1 MTTITIKNLKV
12 AEFASQETLC
22 FEATV
27 YVDGVRAFVAEN
39 QGRGG
44 CNFYH
49 PVGANGAAL
58 LKQAEA
64 HAASV
69 ETKFDFEQLDGLLD
83 TLITNKQIERDAK
96 RLLKKAAVFD
106 DGKIYTWKCPI
117 THPRIRAVI
126 AEKRPNGI
134 ILNDLPMDQV
144 VEYFRRAA

>member
-1 MTTITIKNLKV
+1 MNITIKNLKV
-12 AEFASQETLC
+12 AEFASEETLC

-27 YVDGVRAFVAEN
+27 YVDGVRAFIATN
-39 QGRGG
+39 DGRGG

-49 PVGANGAAL
+49 PIDGRDRSAIKA
-58 LKQAEA
+58 AEA
-64 HAASV
+64 YAATV
-69 ETKFDFEQLDGLLD
+69 ETEFNFEQLDSLID
-83 TLITNKQIERDAK
+83 KLITTKQIAKDAK

-106 DGKIYTWKCPI
+106 DGKIFTWKCPI

-134 ILNDLPMDQV
+134 ILNDLPLAEA